1 MKDISGE
8 WLRSAKSDIETI
20 DAIHAQ
26 ELGRKGLSDS
36 DQLLFTISVRN
47 EKPFGVFVDNP
58 VSCTSNRPNGY
69 PAEDFW
75 EIMKINQWTSL

>member
-1 MKDISGE
+1 MRQWISPGFHRVNYLPPKVSLLGAADWE
-8 WLRSAKSDIETI
+8 WLKSAKSDIETI

-47 EKPFGVFVDNP
+47 EKPFGVFVDNS
-58 VSCTSNRPNGY
+58 VSCT
-69 PAEDFW
+69 
-75 EIMKINQWTSL
+75 